1 MTLEI
6 RRGDA
11 GNAGTADTD
20 QGSVPAPGG
29 RDELSVPDYDELGEQ
44 VSAIIRTA
52 EEAAEAIL
60 HNAVELAEQTRAE
73 AQELASAELDAARN
87 DVESARQEAA
97 AARAEAEGIRSS
109 RDRIQREADNAAA
122 ATRAA
127 AEEEVLHMHEVAT
140 RDLRQLAE
148 EIASRRQGLE
158 RASRVFEERL
168 SRLASEIQPAERIT
182 RPPAVAALA
191 RGSASAS
198 VRAPAG
204 ERMVELAIAV
214 VLAVTVVAAM
224 VLLIMRA

>member
-11 GNAGTADTD
+11 GKAGTADTD

-29 RDELSVPDYDELGEQ
+29 HDELSVPDYEDLGEQ
-44 VSAIIRTA
+44 VSAILRTA

-73 AQELASAELDAARN
+73 AQELASAELDAARS
-87 DVESARQEAA
+87 DVESARREAA

-109 RDRIQREADNAAA
+109 RDRIQREADSAAA

-148 EIASRRQGLE
+148 EIASRRQELE
-158 RASRVFEERL
+158 RASRAFERRL
-168 SRLASEIQPAERIT
+168 SRLASDIQPAERIT
-182 RPPAVAALA
+182 RPPVVA
-191 RGSASAS
+191 RGSTSAL
-198 VRAPAG
+198 VREPAV

-214 VLAVTVVAAM
+214 VLAVAVVAA
-224 VLLIMRA
+224 VLLLIVLA

>member
-11 GNAGTADTD
+11 GKAGTADTD

-29 RDELSVPDYDELGEQ
+29 RDELSVPDYEDLGEQ
-44 VSAIIRTA
+44 VSAILRTA

-73 AQELASAELDAARN
+73 AQEVASAELDAARN

-97 AARAEAEGIRSS
+97 AARAEAERIRSS
-109 RDRIQREADNAAA
+109 RDRIQREASAAAA

-140 RDLRQLAE
+140 QELRQLAE
-148 EIASRRQGLE
+148 EIASRRQELE
-158 RASRVFEERL
+158 RASRAFERRL
-168 SRLASEIQPAERIT
+168 SRLASDIQPAERIT
-182 RPPAVAALA
+182 RPPVVA
-191 RGSASAS
+191 RGSTSAL
-198 VRAPAG
+198 VREPAV

-214 VLAVTVVAAM
+214 VLAVAAMAAM
-224 VLLIMRA
+224 VVLLVVLA